1 MRNIKTRI
9 LSTLCALSL
18 LLCNSCETKALTYSN
33 DEYSTSLWFHDYID
47 TQEAWD
53 LLDQYKPNPVGRIV
67 MASIDTGVILDHPD
81 IKENLDTE
89 NCVRA
94 MKNGKMSKYTEVKF
108 THGTAEI
115 STMIA
120 TSNNGLG
127 CAGVASCN
135 RNNRVSLMAIDAMS
149 YNSDFFTKGTSR
161 GTTVNDILRGI
172 RYAANHGARVIH
184 ICMGFNE
191 KFKDVN
197 GNFFNYK
204 KLDKG
209 ISKILKEHPET
220 LIVAAAGNRSSD
232 KAWYPASCKGVL
244 SVINTVEYDNAYS
257 KSVMFFNSNYGG
269 NRKISAPGTEIPST
283 RSTDTYYLSK
293 GTSAASAVVA
303 GVAALVFS
311 ANPNLKAE
319 QVKKILC
326 GTTTDLY
333 KDGFDKYT
341 GFGNV
346 NAYNAVAAALKLAGY
361 SGFPDK
367 LPVPKCPS
375 AAPNTSINELSKT
388 KVHIKWDE
396 VKTTNGKVNHYRV
409 LCSKYPDKG
418 FKMICKTKEL
428 SCDYNIKKKEDKL
441 YFIVR
446 PYGTTNDGK
455 RLLPEKIGASDAI
468 LYEKE

>member
-9 LSTLCALSL
+9 LSILCAISL
-18 LLCNSCETKALTYSN
+18 LLCSSCEAEALTYSN

-53 LLDQYKPNPVGRIV
+53 LLDRYRPNPVDRIM
-67 MASIDTGVILDHPD
+67 MASIDTGVILNHPD
-81 IKENLDTE
+81 IKENLDAE

-94 MKNGKMSKYTEVKF
+94 TKDGKMSKYTKVKF

-120 TSNNGLG
+120 TSNNGIG

-135 RNNRVSLMAIDAMS
+135 KNNRVSLMAIDAMS
-149 YNSDFFTKGTSR
+149 YNSNFFTKGKSR
-161 GTTVNDILRGI
+161 GTTVKDILRGI

-191 KFKDVN
+191 KFTDVN
-197 GNFFNYK
+197 GNLFNYK

-209 ISKILKEHPET
+209 ISKILKDHPKT
-220 LIVAAAGNRSSD
+220 LIVAAAGNRSSN

-257 KSVMFFNSNYGG
+257 KSVMFFNSNYGE

-311 ANPNLKAE
+311 ANPDLNAE
-319 QVKKILC
+319 QVKNILC
-326 GTTTDLY
+326 STTTDLY

-341 GFGNV
+341 GYGNV
-346 NAYNAVAAALKLAGY
+346 NAYNAVAAALKLAGF

-367 LPVPKCPS
+367 LPVPKCVS
-375 AAPNTSINELSKT
+375 SAPNTTIKNLSKT
-388 KVHIKWDE
+388 KLQIKWD
-396 VKTTNGKVNHYRV
+396 KATTENGKINHYRV
-409 LCSKYPDKG
+409 FCSTSPNKG
-418 FKMICKTKEL
+418 FKMICKTKKLKCE
-428 SCDYNIKKKEDKL
+428 YKIKRKEENL
-441 YFIVR
+441 YFIVK
-446 PYGTTNDGK
+446 PYGTTKDGK
-455 RLLPEKIGASDAI
+455 RLLPEETSTSDVI
-468 LYEKE
+468 LYEK